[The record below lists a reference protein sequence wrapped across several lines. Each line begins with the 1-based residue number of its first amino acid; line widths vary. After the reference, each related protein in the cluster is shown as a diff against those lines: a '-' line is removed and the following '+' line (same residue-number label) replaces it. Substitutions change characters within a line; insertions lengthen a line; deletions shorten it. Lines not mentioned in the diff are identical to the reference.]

1 MLFVVAWPIL
11 SEADDTALRRLRAQ
25 YHPREA
31 DLIGPHFTLVFGVGE
46 QNESRLRE
54 TVSRLRRRPFWF
66 VLDRIVRF
74 DQAPPSR
81 AAYLYAV
88 PGDGAEELRALHDSL
103 NIEPGGGPF
112 EPHVTLG
119 LFERAV
125 DAEQVARI
133 VERQH
138 LPIHGRV
145 EELSLLR
152 RDGARLE
159 TLTTIQLGE

>member
-103 NIEPGGGPF
+103 NI
-112 EPHVTLG
+112 
-119 LFERAV
+119 
-125 DAEQVARI
+125 
-133 VERQH
+133 
-138 LPIHGRV
+138 
-145 EELSLLR
+145 
-152 RDGARLE
+152 
-159 TLTTIQLGE
+159 

>member
-1 MLFVVAWPIL
+1 VLFVVAWPIL

-88 PGDGAEELRALHDSL
+88 PGDGAEELTALHDSL
-103 NIEPGGGPF
+103 NIEPGDEPF

-119 LFERAV
+119 LFERAA

-133 VERQH
+133 VERRH

-152 RDGARLE
+152 RGGDTLE
-159 TLTTIQLGE
+159 TIATVRLQA